1 MASWPKS
8 ENSAF
13 KLVLASASERRLA
26 LLNQIGIVPSL
37 VEPADIDERRS
48 LPGETPAK
56 LALHLARQKAELVFS
71 SHPDSLVLAADT
83 LVACGRRVLMKAVDS
98 KDAQAF
104 LSLLS
109 GRRHRVHTGLCL
121 IGSGTMRQRVVTTV
135 VQLKR
140 LTGQE
145 IQSYVDSNEWKG
157 KAGAYAIQGR
167 AGVFVKAINGS
178 YSNVVGLPLYETYV
192 LLTSFGYRLSVADW
206 KKLKL

>member
-1 MASWPKS
+1 MASCPNS
-8 ENSAF
+8 ENVAF
-13 KLVLASASERRLA
+13 KLVLASASERRLT
-26 LLNQIGIVPSL
+26 LLNQIGIVPTL
-37 VEPADIDERRS
+37 VEPTHVEERRP
-48 LPGETPAK
+48 LPGKTPGN
-56 LALHLARQKAELVFS
+56 LALYLARQKAEVAFS
-71 SHPDSLVLAADT
+71 RHPDTLVLAADT

-98 KDAQAF
+98 KEAQVF

-121 IGSGTMRQRVVTTV
+121 IGPGTMHQRLVTTV

-145 IQSYVDSNEWKG
+145 IQRYVESNEWEG

-178 YSNVVGLPLYETYV
+178 YSNVVGLPLYETY
-192 LLTSFGYRLSVADW
+192 LLLANFGYRLPTSGHE
-206 KKLKL
+206 KLTL

>member
-48 LPGETPAK
+48 LPGKTPAK

>member
-1 MASWPKS
+1 MSWPD
-8 ENSAF
+8 SADASF
-13 KLVLASASERRLA
+13 KLVLASASERRLS
-26 LLNQIGIVPSL
+26 LLNQIGIVPTL
-37 VEPADIDERRS
+37 VDPTDVDERCS
-48 LPGETPAK
+48 LPGKTPGE
-56 LALHLARQKAELVFS
+56 LALCLARQKAEVAYS
-71 SHPDSLVLAADT
+71 RHPGTLVLAADT

-98 KDAQAF
+98 KEAQAF

-121 IGSGTMRQRVVTTV
+121 IGSGTMHQRLVTTV

-145 IQSYVDSNEWKG
+145 IQRYVESKEWEG

-178 YSNVVGLPLYETYV
+178 YSNVVGLPLYETYL
-192 LLTSFGYRLSVADW
+192 LLTNFGYRLPTADRE
-206 KKLKL
+206 KLVF